1 MPVFRSTL
9 PLSPREAARSRNWAV
24 FFCGRYVGRI
34 WAKNAKTSLK
44 AGSTQSNP
52 FCPKRK
58 NRKGSFLLCRIIS
71 LCLTRNRHS
80 VHIYDGIK
88 ANPNSSNKANP
99 IPATKPPDRVALL
112 VEQAVHIDDVYP
124 LRTCTPER
132 AKKKQALDL
141 QGLASGGLIEFIS
154 EPFTPFSIA
163 CCKSEKVIVFE
174 PSIETF
180 YLTEIEDFIKRE
192 YDNRLNV
199 LRIPYKIDMR
209 SRVMINSDKNGIFRI
224 LSQLLENAVKYTDGR
239 GITVIVDKTEDG
251 YCFSVRDTGSRIP
264 DSEMPYVFN
273 SFWRGSNAEGV
284 EGNGLGLYE
293 AAFIVRKL
301 GGDIAVRYI
310 EEAEEMEFEVFLP
323 L

>member
-9 PLSPREAARSRNWAV
+9 PLSPREAARSRNRAV

-112 VEQAVHIDDVYP
+112 VEQAVHIYGVYP
-124 LRTCTPER
+124 FGRVPRRGQKRSKPLIYKGLRVVVTVGLEPTTP
-132 AKKKQALDL
+132 
-141 QGLASGGLIEFIS
+141 S
-154 EPFTPFSIA
+154 
-163 CCKSEKVIVFE
+163 
-174 PSIETF
+174 
-180 YLTEIEDFIKRE
+180 
-192 YDNRLNV
+192 
-199 LRIPYKIDMR
+199 M
-209 SRVMINSDKNGIFRI
+209 
-224 LSQLLENAVKYTDGR
+224 
-239 GITVIVDKTEDG
+239 
-251 YCFSVRDTGSRIP
+251 
-264 DSEMPYVFN
+264 
-273 SFWRGSNAEGV
+273 
-284 EGNGLGLYE
+284 
-293 AAFIVRKL
+293 
-301 GGDIAVRYI
+301 
-310 EEAEEMEFEVFLP
+310 
-323 L
+323 

>member
-9 PLSPREAARSRNWAV
+9 PLSPREAARSRNRAV

-34 WAKNAKTSLK
+34 WAQNAKTSLK

-141 QGLASGGLIEFIS
+141 QGLASGGDSWTRTNDPIDVNDVLYRLSHATLLGHPPILIIL
-154 EPFTPFSIA
+154 PVRTPELVGSSNCPA
-163 CCKSEKVIVFE
+163 
-174 PSIETF
+174 
-180 YLTEIEDFIKRE
+180 
-192 YDNRLNV
+192 
-199 LRIPYKIDMR
+199 
-209 SRVMINSDKNGIFRI
+209 
-224 LSQLLENAVKYTDGR
+224 
-239 GITVIVDKTEDG
+239 TVHAPPK
-251 YCFSVRDTGSRIP
+251 P
-264 DSEMPYVFN
+264 
-273 SFWRGSNAEGV
+273 
-284 EGNGLGLYE
+284 
-293 AAFIVRKL
+293 
-301 GGDIAVRYI
+301 
-310 EEAEEMEFEVFLP
+310 
-323 L
+323 